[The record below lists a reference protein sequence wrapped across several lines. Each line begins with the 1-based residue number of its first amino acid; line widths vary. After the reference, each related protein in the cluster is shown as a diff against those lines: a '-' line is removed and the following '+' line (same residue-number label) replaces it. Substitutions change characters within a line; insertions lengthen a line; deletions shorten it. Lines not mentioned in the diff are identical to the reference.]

1 MTPRE
6 LEICARVHIVRK
18 EIAKSK
24 QPELARE
31 MGITQNQLAGIEYGR
46 TPLRYGNARFLCERF
61 GISQRWLAIG
71 ALPMKP
77 AYKIP
82 MRIYLNYTNS
92 TLFSKAFD
100 DILDEPTLRVET
112 EWIKE
117 FGEKNF
123 RAGNF
128 DGFYF
133 PQFQPLSTAFVHGAF
148 SNFTKAFSIS
158 FNWLPDDLQLIYSE
172 ALISAHK
179 SFAKKYSA
187 QLATLQ
193 PPAARK
199 FLGQT
204 FEVRKNGLTDAETS
218 EKLGAVNH
226 PFKKLLADLRQATSA
241 PGEMSALAKYLG
253 EKTGANVPLA
263 SVSRWLS
270 GKREPGGEITLWMRE
285 WVTDSKRQK

>member
-46 TPLRYGNARFLCERF
+46 TPLRYGNARFL
-61 GISQRWLAIG
+61 
-71 ALPMKP
+71 
-77 AYKIP
+77 
-82 MRIYLNYTNS
+82 
-92 TLFSKAFD
+92 
-100 DILDEPTLRVET
+100 
-112 EWIKE
+112 
-117 FGEKNF
+117 
-123 RAGNF
+123 
-128 DGFYF
+128 
-133 PQFQPLSTAFVHGAF
+133 
-148 SNFTKAFSIS
+148 FTKAFSIS